1 MSENTQNAA
10 LSVFD
15 EYQQDNTDRKAE
27 VLSLQEY
34 ILLCKTDKGAY
45 ATAAERLLT
54 AMGEPVEF
62 DTHQDPR
69 LSRIFS
75 NRKIMRYPAFDDFFG
90 AEETVMKVVNHLRSA
105 AQGLEEKRQV
115 LYLLG
120 PVGGG
125 KSSVAE
131 RLKELMQK
139 EPIYVLQ
146 YTGENGV
153 ERSPITESPLAL
165 IREVFKARGKE
176 AQLTTEFGIQPRR
189 LKVPMSPWALKR
201 LEEANGDLSK
211 FSVVKLYPSISK
223 QIAISKTEPGD
234 ENNQDISALVGKVD
248 IRKLEEF
255 PQDDTDAYGYS
266 GGLCQANQGLM
277 EFVEMFKAP
286 IKVLHPL
293 LTATQEGNF
302 KGTES
307 IGNIPF
313 DGLIL
318 AHSNESE
325 WNTFKNNKNNE
336 AFLDRVNI
344 IKIPYTLRVSEEAK
358 IYDKML
364 KGSELSAAPCAP
376 KTLEMAAEWSVLTR
390 LVQPEDNASMAGL
403 VTKMKVYDGVEM
415 SEQDKKAHTIKEYQE
430 EALDKEEGMSGS
442 STRFMFKTLSHV
454 FNLTAGHS
462 NGEISADPLKLM
474 NVLEARIIEE
484 QLPKAIE
491 DKYLGV
497 INEHMRP
504 SYFYYLQEEI
514 KDAFMANSKEFGQHV
529 FDRYVLH
536 ADMWI
541 QGSDYLDPDTGIR
554 YDKTALDGELAKL
567 EKPAGIV
574 NGKDF
579 RNEIVNFVLR
589 ARSKNNGANPDWT
602 SYEKFKVVIEK
613 KLNANMSDLLP
624 VISFGKQKNKEDDQR
639 HADFVAGMV
648 ARGYTEKQ
656 VRTVSEW
663 YDKMAPKMAP
673 KPR

>member
-15 EYQQDNTDRKAE
+15 EYKEDVTARKAQ
-27 VLSLQEY
+27 VMSLQEFA
-34 ILLCKTDKGAY
+34 LLCKNDKGAY
-45 ATAAERLLT
+45 ATAAERLL
-54 AMGEPVEF
+54 AAIGEPEEI
-62 DTHQDPR
+62 DTRNDPK
-69 LSRIFS
+69 LSRVFS
-75 NRKIMRYPAFDDFFG
+75 NRKIMRYPAFADFFD
-90 AEETVMKVVNHLRSA
+90 AEETVMNVVNHLRAA
-105 AQGLEEKRQV
+105 AQGLEESKQV

-131 RLKELMQK
+131 RLKELMEK

-146 YTGENGV
+146 YNGDNGV
-153 ERSPITESPLAL
+153 ELSPIKESPLAL
-165 IREVFKARGKE
+165 VREVFKSRGKE
-176 AQLTTEFGIQPRR
+176 DQLTSEFGIEPRR
-189 LKVPMSPWALKR
+189 LKVPLSPWALKR
-201 LEEANGDLSK
+201 LEESAGDLSK
-211 FSVVKLYPSISK
+211 FSVVKMYPSISK

-313 DGLIL
+313 SGVIL

-344 IKIPYTLRVSEEAK
+344 IKIPYSLRASEEEKIYEKMLAGSSLSQAPRAPGTLR
-358 IYDKML
+358 
-364 KGSELSAAPCAP
+364 
-376 KTLEMAAEWSVLTR
+376 MAAEWSVLTR
-390 LVQPEDNASMAGL
+390 LVQPEDKSSL
-403 VTKMKVYDGVEM
+403 VSKMRVYDGVDMTEA
-415 SEQDKKAHTIKEYQE
+415 DPKAHTLKAYRD
-430 EALDKEEGMSGS
+430 EAQDKEEGMSGS
-442 STRFMFKTLSHV
+442 STRFMFKTLSRV

-462 NGEISADPLKLM
+462 NGEIAADPLKLM
-474 NVLEARIIEE
+474 HVLEERVIAE
-484 QLPKAIE
+484 QLPKDVE
-491 DKYLGV
+491 SRYLGF
-497 INEHMRP
+497 INEHMRK
-504 SYFYYLQEEI
+504 SYFQFLGNEI
-514 KDAFMANSKEFGQHV
+514 KDAFMENSKEFGQHV

-554 YDKTALDGELAKL
+554 YDKAALEAELAKL

-579 RNEIVNFVLR
+579 RNEVVNFVLR
-589 ARSKNNGANPDWT
+589 ARAKNNGANPDWT
-602 SYEKFKVVIEK
+602 SYEKFKVVIQK
-613 KLNANMSDLLP
+613 TLNTNLKDLLP
-624 VISFGKQKNKEDDQR
+624 VISFGKQKNSEDEKR
-639 HADFVAGMV
+639 HNDFVSGMV
-648 ARGYTEKQ
+648 RRGYTEKQ
-656 VRTVSEW
+656 VRTLSEW
-663 YDKMAPKMAP
+663 YDKMAPKM
-673 KPR
+673 